1 MNHLMESIDLVWLVT
16 LVYLIKGLLILDH
29 RFRDRVFH
37 FWRRVR
43 LFCRYMLEINKKL
56 VFI

>member
-1 MNHLMESIDLVWLVT
+1 MESIDLVWLVT